1 VHRIFLCSC
10 WGYCA
15 PEYRFHGKMSAKSDI
30 YSLGVIIMELV
41 TGSKVK
47 PNITNV
53 SDKLPLDMSTSLQ
66 YQK

>member
-1 VHRIFLCSC
+1 
-10 WGYCA
+10 
-15 PEYRFHGKMSAKSDI
+15 MSAKSDI